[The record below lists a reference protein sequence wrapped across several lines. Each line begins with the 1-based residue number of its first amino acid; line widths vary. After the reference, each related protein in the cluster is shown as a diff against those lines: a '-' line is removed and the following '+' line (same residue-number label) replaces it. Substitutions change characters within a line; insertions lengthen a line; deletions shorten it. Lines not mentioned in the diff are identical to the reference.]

1 MSKSKAQHYSLNIS
15 EFPIVCEDFVKDLG
29 EGYSHTY
36 NYNINSNPKTITITI
51 TKNGISSI
59 LICYIKEGQV
69 SFNPQGKN
77 AEIAEQCRD
86 KLIND
91 TKINAIDKKVFTV
104 KKVSEDDFLAVIKY
118 LSENFKITDEKPSEH
133 EKYSFSFKDELDAH
147 IIVHYYITGTLM
159 VQGKVTSLLMET
171 VSACSELLSPDTIK
185 ESQIA
190 FFELTGEKAHAVEE
204 SLKNY
209 IPDGYDKIEGKI
221 ENVMYPSLVLL
232 NNPFEL
238 PDYSCC
244 AFPVLRGIEGVLKK
258 KISEEVGSFTN
269 FGDFFQKDG
278 DGWILKASCSIF
290 SNDEVKHAALNL
302 YNFYNKNRHTTFHMD
317 LTTETSRVLDY
328 GTACDVVKEGLG
340 LISRLCK
347 CW

>member
-1 MSKSKAQHYSLNIS
+1 MSKKTLHYSLNIS
-15 EFPIVCEDFVKDLG
+15 EFPTVCEEFVKELG

-36 NYNINSNPKTITITI
+36 NYNSDSKPKTITITI

-59 LICYIKEGQV
+59 LICYIKEGLV

-104 KKVSEDDFLAVIKY
+104 KKVSEDDFLAVIEY
-118 LSENFKITDEKPSEH
+118 LSENFKKTEENTNEH

-147 IIVHYYITGTLM
+147 IIVHYYNNGTLM
-159 VQGKVTSLLMET
+159 IQGKVTSLFMESVNT
-171 VSACSELLSPDTIK
+171 CSELLSPATIK
-185 ESQIA
+185 ESQIT
-190 FFELTGEKAHAVEE
+190 FFELTGEKAHVVDD
-204 SLKNY
+204 SLKYY

-221 ENVMYPSLVLL
+221 ENVMYPSLVML

-238 PDYSCC
+238 PDYSCY

-278 DGWILKASCSIF
+278 DKWILKDSCNIF
-290 SNDEVKHAALNL
+290 SSDEVKHATLNL

-317 LTTETSRVLDY
+317 LTTETTRVLDY